1 MWSILISN
9 YRKVSKYNHALY
21 FLRLK
26 SYDFNQSPLEMAK
39 WHSFQVLKKW
49 ILIFFM
55 DRPLHQS
62 WTENCNSVCSVHLL
76 NNCTVIFKKIIYRK
90 INEIPGNVKV
100 NWPFLP
106 LFVRLLYFEKRFFVP
121 CNALWKSQLNISI
134 KDVTSVY

>member
-9 YRKVSKYNHALY
+9 YRKVSMYNHALY

-26 SYDFNQSPLEMAK
+26 FYDYSKPFGNMAK
-39 WHSFQVLKKW
+39 WHSFQVLKMN
-49 ILIFFM
+49 LNFFM

-76 NNCTVIFKKIIYRK
+76 NNCTLIFKKIIYRK

-106 LFVRLLYFEKRFFVP
+106 LFVRLLYFEKWFFVP
-121 CNALWKSQLNISI
+121 CGNAQSQLNISI
-134 KDVTSVY
+134 KDVTSVH

>member
-1 MWSILISN
+1 MISN

-26 SYDFNQSPLEMAK
+26 SYDYSKPFGNGKMTLFPAI
-39 WHSFQVLKKW
+39 KKW
-49 ILIFFM
+49 ILFFFM

-62 WTENCNSVCSVHLL
+62 WTENCNSVCFLHLL
-76 NNCTVIFKKIIYRK
+76 NNCTLILKKIIYRK

-106 LFVRLLYFEKRFFVP
+106 LFVRLLYFEKWFFVP
-121 CNALWKSQLNISI
+121 RGNALWKSQLNISI
-134 KDVTSVY
+134 KDVTSVH